1 MTKVIMNID
10 KQSNIMFDCMN
21 HADDHDVCTIISTL
35 CNVLVEECFAI
46 GNEPTVYNPGHVRID
61 ITEAPYPAIEVFR
74 AVGKQIQRVSI
85 QNPDHVK
92 IY

>member
-10 KQSNIMFDCMN
+10 EHSNIMFDCIN

-46 GNEPTVYNPGHVRID
+46 DKEPTVYNAGHVRID
-61 ITEAPYPAIEVFR
+61 ITEAPYPVVEVFR
-74 AVGKQIQRVSI
+74 VVGRQFNRVAI
-85 QNPDHVK
+85 QNPDYIK